1 MAQNASLETLQEIRS
16 LMERSTRFISLSGW
30 SGVSAGAAAL
40 AGACAAFVY
49 TRKTPFVESS
59 VFAEKTG
66 LWEAGPW
73 GLSYGAFFLLDA
85 FLVLLLALAGAIYFT
100 TRKAQKKGLP
110 IWDPLTRRLLVSLFL
125 PLCVGGVFT
134 LGLLYHHAVGL
145 VAPATLVFYGLA
157 LINASKF
164 TFDDLRLLGISEA
177 LLGLIALFW
186 IGLGLEFWALGF
198 GVLHIAYGI
207 RMYWKYDRVHAA

>member
-1 MAQNASLETLQEIRS
+1 MAQNVSLDTLQEIRS

-40 AGACAAFVY
+40 AGACAAFIY
-49 TRKTPFVESS
+49 TGKTPFSGS
-59 VFAEKTG
+59 YLLIEKNG
-66 LWEAGPW
+66 LWETGPR
-73 GLSYGAFFLLDA
+73 GLSYGAFFLADA
-85 FLVLLLALAGAIYFT
+85 FVVLILALAGAIFFT
-100 TRKAQKKGLP
+100 TRKARKKGLP
-110 IWDPLTRRLLVSLFL
+110 IWDPLTRRLLASLFL
-125 PLCVGGVFT
+125 PLSVGGVFT
-134 LGLLYHHAVGL
+134 LGLIYHQAVGL

-177 LLGLIALFW
+177 LLGLIALFR

-198 GVLHIAYGI
+198 GVLHIVYGI
-207 RMYWKYDRVHAA
+207 RMYLKYDRAHSV